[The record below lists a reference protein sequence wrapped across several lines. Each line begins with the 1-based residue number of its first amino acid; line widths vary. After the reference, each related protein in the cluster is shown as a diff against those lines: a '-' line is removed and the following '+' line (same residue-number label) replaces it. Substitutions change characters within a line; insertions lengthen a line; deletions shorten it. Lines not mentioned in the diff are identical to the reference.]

1 MSKKALHLPVPRPAR
16 AMLLIAAALACPPAG
31 LAAQDRGQVDPRLAA
46 LAQCRTIT
54 EAQQRLACFDKA
66 AAEMLAA
73 VEARDLR
80 VVSREEVAQTRRG
93 LFGLSLPR
101 IGLFDEEDGEPE
113 LQELESRIT
122 AVRQTGPDSYLF
134 TIAEGSEWQISN
146 VPSRLREPEV
156 GDAVTLRRAALGSV
170 FVRIDGQIGVKG
182 RRVR

>member
-1 MSKKALHLPVPRPAR
+1 MFAQALRLPLRRSRFA
-16 AMLLIAAALACPPAG
+16 ALLIAGTLAFQPTALSSQDTGNADPRVAALARCRAITD
-31 LAAQDRGQVDPRLAA
+31 AA
-46 LAQCRTIT
+46 
-54 EAQQRLACFDKA
+54 QRLACFDKA
-66 AAEMLAA
+66 AADMLAA

-101 IGLFDEEDGEPE
+101 IGLFNEENGEPE

-122 AVRQTGPDSYLF
+122 AVRQTGPDSFLF

-156 GDAVTLRRAALGSV
+156 GDAVLLRRAALGSV
-170 FVRIDGQIGVKG
+170 FVRIDGQLGVKG